1 MCLQNELDFV
11 RTRWG
16 PWTAH
21 NIQLERNLYTI
32 SKDEGN
38 RVSERADLYV
48 QLIKI
53 FAPSN
58 SKQLRVLDLGCLEGG
73 ISINL
78 AQAGMNVVGVD
89 VREGHIRKCEF
100 VSDQLN
106 LNDKITWLI
115 GDVNDASLW
124 DSLGYFDVIICSG
137 LLYHIADKDIYQL
150 VKRMRAHNVLNGL
163 TIIDTNITST
173 LQHTF
178 KVSSRLTIHG
188 RQWIEHKKGKS
199 IRDRIKDS
207 WSSLKNDHA
216 FWMTERSLVN
226 IFISSNYSSFHKPLY
241 PFHEWG
247 HKNRDVWV
255 ALAGERGANYTL
267 RHEPDDRPVEHP
279 GIV

>member
-1 MCLQNELDFV
+1 MFLQNELDLV
-11 RTRWG
+11 RSRWG

-21 NIQLERNLYTI
+21 NIQLDRNLYTI

-38 RVSERADLYV
+38 RVSERADLYL

-173 LQHTF
+173 FSILSKSPHGSLSMVGSGLNTRKARAF
-178 KVSSRLTIHG
+178 EIELRIVGAVSRMI
-188 RQWIEHKKGKS
+188 
-199 IRDRIKDS
+199 
-207 WSSLKNDHA
+207 
-216 FWMTERSLVN
+216 M
-226 IFISSNYSSFHKPLY
+226 
-241 PFHEWG
+241 PFG
-247 HKNRDVWV
+247 
-255 ALAGERGANYTL
+255 
-267 RHEPDDRPVEHP
+267 
-279 GIV
+279 